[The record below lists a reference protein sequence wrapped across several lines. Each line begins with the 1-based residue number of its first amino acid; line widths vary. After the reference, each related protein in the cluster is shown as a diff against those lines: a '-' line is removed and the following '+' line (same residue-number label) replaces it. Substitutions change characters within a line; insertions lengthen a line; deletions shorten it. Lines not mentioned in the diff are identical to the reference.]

1 MQILNLSP
9 LQNGR
14 SPKLDPAFHPDP
26 LGLKAMEI
34 TRLSDEGKV
43 VILQALR
50 DIHHW
55 QAGQELIVIE
65 MGDGILLKPKLWL
78 LTT

>member
-1 MQILNLSP
+1 
-9 LQNGR
+9 
-14 SPKLDPAFHPDP
+14 
-26 LGLKAMEI
+26 MEI